1 MIYFYVY
8 FRLILTFLTFL
19 TSLGVYQ
26 VLNCLVYWPIHFIF
40 SLVSNFQLYLFLT
53 TYKYLKRLSVPSIN
67 PSKKNG
73 ITVRTI
79 GPKYCCLL
87 FCYYSK
93 LYNVTFPQILS

>member
-40 SLVSNFQLYLFLT
+40 SLVSNLQLYRFLT
-53 TYKYLKRLSVPSIN
+53 TYKYLKRLSVSSIN

-79 GPKYCCLL
+79 GPSIVVCC
-87 FCYYSK
+87 FVITVNYI
-93 LYNVTFPQILS
+93 T